1 VQRQQQQQQQQVE
14 DESSDPSN
22 LQIQEDD
29 NTQNLEDSILG
40 LHSLAT
46 AAVTLPEDLKP
57 SDTVEIPADV
67 LEVQSISRL

>member
-1 VQRQQQQQQQQVE
+1 MQRQQQQQQVE
-14 DESSDPSN
+14 DASSDPGN
-22 LQIQEDD
+22 LQVQEDN

>member
-1 VQRQQQQQQQQVE
+1 VQRQQQQQQVE
-14 DESSDPSN
+14 DASSDPGN
-22 LQIQEDD
+22 LQVQEDN